1 VGHTRR
7 VALHSTLQDDWGG
20 GIYQGRRSPSNAVY
34 DALNALINDEGFLFK
49 RGGSAFYSNA
59 DAGNVLLALYD
70 DFLAAG
76 QRTVAISSSHLY
88 GFSGVAPVD
97 VYSDAAFPDITPI
110 ARAASA
116 GGVLAVP
123 AAVGVYLYGGSLK
136 SADYSTGTIS
146 VSNGSKS
153 VTGVG
158 TSWTANADA
167 GMILDA
173 STPASQFGVVASI
186 DSNTTLTLRDAWSGT
201 TIAAG
206 GYTLRRLNFTGAFT
220 ALFPEHLA
228 SVGTPPR
235 LILTKGSKAYF
246 TGRGTPTT
254 ITLATDFHELPQNAQ
269 ILGAIG
275 LGDTCVLFTAAGVY
289 TIVNMSL
296 DPLDDFGNIQHAV
309 SQVNRDFALWGDR
322 GLVGGGGQIIAP
334 GLDDVCVVG
343 VDGSVVPIT
352 AGQDARGSWLEKI
365 RPLYR
370 SYVKAGYQPG
380 LACVYRSHYVLPIM
394 NGTSLVDLF
403 ICRMDRGAAW
413 TRASGHAAGSAYAVR
428 FGSATVAPKLLGL
441 SSMSTQRINDVSGM
455 FDPVSGN
462 ASEADASIPDCTITT
477 RDYPTQQAHG
487 FVQRARLRYE
497 LTDDGSGATAAPT
510 VALAYSSDADAG
522 AFATL
527 TDKGLQGGGT
537 GGAVSAGD
545 KYSWWTVGKRRERIR
560 FKITQTGACASFIL
574 RSLEMLTRQSG
585 RQ

>member
-1 VGHTRR
+1 VNNAIAYTGGRGVGI
-7 VALHSTLQDDWGG
+7 G
-20 GIYQGRRSPSNAVY
+20 
-34 DALNALINDEGFLFK
+34 GFL
-49 RGGSAFYSNA
+49 
-59 DAGNVLLALYD
+59 V
-70 DFLAAG
+70 
-76 QRTVAISSSHLY
+76 
-88 GFSGVAPVD
+88 
-97 VYSDAAFPDITPI
+97 
-110 ARAASA
+110 
-116 GGVLAVP
+116 VP
-123 AAVGVYLYGGSLK
+123 GLVQPMFYGGSLK
-136 SADYSTGTIS
+136 SADYSTGT
-146 VSNGSKS
+146 VSITTGTKTL
-153 VTGVG
+153 TGVG
-158 TSWTANADA
+158 TTWTGNVDA
-167 GMILDA
+167 GMIIDTGT
-173 STPASQFGVVASI
+173 SGQFGVVASV
-186 DSNTTLTLRDAWSGT
+186 DSNTSITLRDAWAGT
-201 TIAAG
+201 TVAAI
-206 GYTLRRLNFTGAFT
+206 GYTLKRLLPSVAAYTG
-220 ALFPEHLA
+220 LFPEHLA
-228 SVGTPPR
+228 TVGTPPR
-235 LILTKGSKAYF
+235 LILTKGTRAYF
-246 TGRGTPTT
+246 TGRGTPTV
-254 ITLATDFHELPQNAQ
+254 ITLTTDYHELPQNAQ

-275 LGDTCVLFTAAGVY
+275 AGDTCVLFTAAGVY

-296 DPLDDFGNIQHAV
+296 DPLDDYGNIQHAV

-343 VDGSVVPIT
+343 ADGTIVPIT

-380 LACVYRSHYVLPIM
+380 LASVYRSHYVLPIM
-394 NGTSLVDLF
+394 NGTSLIDLL

-441 SSMSTQRINDVSGM
+441 SSVSTQRINDVSGM
-455 FDPVSGN
+455 FDPVAGN

-477 RDYPTQQAHG
+477 RDLPTQQAHG

-497 LTDDGSGATAAPT
+497 LTDDGSGGTAAPT

-522 AFATL
+522 AFSTL

-545 KYSWWTVGKRRERIR
+545 KYSWWTVGKKRERIR
-560 FKITQTGACASFIL
+560 FKITQTGAAASFIL